1 MRATFC
7 IFVGMKVEELFE
19 RCVEIVK
26 AEPSMALLRYM
37 HETLVLACAE
47 ALRGSGQG
55 FGNLM
60 AQTDYLCK
68 RAGIGI
74 ADRIAIQTMRRH
86 SNGSDSVITS
96 QELRYDVRALALFIS
111 SVFNEDIPHELV
123 IRIPT
128 SPPPTSLSPRVNQ
141 RYVRCVVTTWD
152 DEYVYATTDDGE
164 VCIKTDDASLR
175 TLLTEGMQL
184 NLLDSHREGQTLQP
198 QLIVV
203 EPDFLLD
210 ISSLAAC
217 FSDYGHHPIAYTFGR
232 LKPAA
237 NTQAI
242 LLGNFA
248 GAALDDIINQSRFQV
263 NDTIRHSFYEQA
275 LQFCTCKDFNP
286 QQFKADALVQVANI
300 QEAVTQ
306 FFTFH
311 SIPEQSSPTRSL
323 SLFTLLEPS
332 FVCEHLGLQGRVD
345 LMTQDMHLL
354 VEQKSGKNWQLEHK
368 APIPYSE
375 SHYVQLLLYYGIFR
389 YNFHLPAD
397 KVDIRLLYSRYPAKQ
412 GLLIVN
418 YYQQLF
424 HEAIRLRNQIVA
436 QEIQI
441 AHKGFA
447 HIEPQLSADTL
458 NERNVQNKLF
468 EHFVRPQTEQLL
480 APLKA
485 LSETERHYVE
495 RMLTFVYREQLA
507 QKIGV
512 QEGQGGAVANLW
524 NMPLAEKRDTGSIF
538 YGLRILHKEQSSDYS
553 GYDRLILSIP
563 DMGDDFLP
571 NFRRNDMV
579 CLYAYKDQPDICASI
594 LYKGVIE
601 RLTDHEVTVRLN
613 DGQQNADVFA
623 DTTYAIEPSFSD
635 RSTTS
640 AIRSLHAFCAASPE
654 RRALL
659 MGEREPRCD
668 TSLRLSRS
676 YHPFYDDILL
686 KAKQAQDY
694 FLLQG
699 PPGTG
704 KTSHALKYILKESL
718 TPDPSPSERGG
729 TERFQYSN
737 PDVYSILKANAVE
750 NRKTMTDSENVLWNK
765 IRNNQ
770 LGIKFRRQHAIGDYI
785 VDFISIENHLIIEVD
800 GKYHEEKQQQ
810 KEDIIRSEYLKAK
823 GYHIL
828 RFTNEEVLNNTEEVI
843 NTIKTTAPSLKER
856 AGGEAILLLSYT
868 NRAVDEICGMLEEA
882 GIDYMRLGSETS
894 CDPRYSAHLMDHC
907 FDNRPRL
914 DEIRERIIQ
923 TSVIVS
929 TTSTMQSRP
938 FLFQLK
944 HFSLCI
950 VDEASQIL
958 EPNVIGLLASPQIDK
973 FILVGDHK
981 QLPAVVQQ
989 PDDVPELS
997 SCRQSLFERLLRVER
1012 EAGRTAFTA
1021 ILQRQGRMHPD
1032 IAAFPNEMFYAE
1044 EQLLPVPLPHQEE
1057 PQLDYQQPSADAL
1070 DDLLKQRRVIFL
1082 ASDTGSSGITSPSDK
1097 VNPSEAKIV
1106 AGLLCRLYRQYGADR
1121 FDSAHSVGVIVP
1133 YRNQIAMIRRE
1144 IEVLGIPALMDI
1156 SIDTVE
1162 RYQGSQRDVI
1172 IYSFTIQHPYQLDF
1186 LTANCFE
1193 SEGKVIDRKLNVAM
1207 TRARKQL
1214 LMTGNVA
1221 VLSQNPLFAEL
1232 IRRYNKS
1239 Y

>member
-1 MRATFC
+1 M
-7 IFVGMKVEELFE
+7 
-19 RCVEIVK
+19 
-26 AEPSMALLRYM
+26 
-37 HETLVLACAE
+37 
-47 ALRGSGQG
+47 
-55 FGNLM
+55 
-60 AQTDYLCK
+60 
-68 RAGIGI
+68 
-74 ADRIAIQTMRRH
+74 
-86 SNGSDSVITS
+86 
-96 QELRYDVRALALFIS
+96 
-111 SVFNEDIPHELV
+111 
-123 IRIPT
+123 
-128 SPPPTSLSPRVNQ
+128 
-141 RYVRCVVTTWD
+141 
-152 DEYVYATTDDGE
+152 
-164 VCIKTDDASLR
+164 
-175 TLLTEGMQL
+175 
-184 NLLDSHREGQTLQP
+184 
-198 QLIVV
+198 
-203 EPDFLLD
+203 
-210 ISSLAAC
+210 
-217 FSDYGHHPIAYTFGR
+217 
-232 LKPAA
+232 
-237 NTQAI
+237 
-242 LLGNFA
+242 
-248 GAALDDIINQSRFQV
+248 
-263 NDTIRHSFYEQA
+263 
-275 LQFCTCKDFNP
+275 
-286 QQFKADALVQVANI
+286 
-300 QEAVTQ
+300 
-306 FFTFH
+306 
-311 SIPEQSSPTRSL
+311 
-323 SLFTLLEPS
+323 
-332 FVCEHLGLQGRVD
+332 
-345 LMTQDMHLL
+345 
-354 VEQKSGKNWQLEHK
+354 
-368 APIPYSE
+368 
-375 SHYVQLLLYYGIFR
+375 
-389 YNFHLPAD
+389 
-397 KVDIRLLYSRYPAKQ
+397 LYSRYPAKQ

-553 GYDRLILSIP
+553 GYDRLTLSIP

-704 KTSHALKYILKESL
+704 KTSHALKYIIKECL
-718 TPDPSPSERGG
+718 
-729 TERFQYSN
+729 
-737 PDVYSILKANAVE
+737 
-750 NRKTMTDSENVLWNK
+750 
-765 IRNNQ
+765 
-770 LGIKFRRQHAIGDYI
+770 
-785 VDFISIENHLIIEVD
+785 
-800 GKYHEEKQQQ
+800 
-810 KEDIIRSEYLKAK
+810 
-823 GYHIL
+823 
-828 RFTNEEVLNNTEEVI
+828 
-843 NTIKTTAPSLKER
+843 
-856 AGGEAILLLSYT
+856 GGEAILLLSYT

-1070 DDLLKQRRVIFL
+1070 DDLLKQQRVIFL
-1082 ASDTGSSGITSPSDK
+1082 ASDTISSGLTSPSDK
-1097 VNPSEAKIV
+1097 VNPSEAKMV

>member
-704 KTSHALKYILKESL
+704 KTSHALKYMIKECL
-718 TPDPSPSERGG
+718 GG
-729 TERFQYSN
+729 
-737 PDVYSILKANAVE
+737 
-750 NRKTMTDSENVLWNK
+750 
-765 IRNNQ
+765 
-770 LGIKFRRQHAIGDYI
+770 G
-785 VDFISIENHLIIEVD
+785 
-800 GKYHEEKQQQ
+800 
-810 KEDIIRSEYLKAK
+810 
-823 GYHIL
+823 
-828 RFTNEEVLNNTEEVI
+828 
-843 NTIKTTAPSLKER
+843 
-856 AGGEAILLLSYT
+856 AILLLSYT

-1070 DDLLKQRRVIFL
+1070 DDLLKQQRVIFL

-1097 VNPSEAKIV
+1097 VNPSEAKMV
-1106 AGLLCRLYRQYGADR
+1106 AGLLRRLYRQYGADR

>member
-1 MRATFC
+1 
-7 IFVGMKVEELFE
+7 MKVEELFE

-704 KTSHALKYILKESL
+704 KTSHALKYMIKECL
-718 TPDPSPSERGG
+718 GG
-729 TERFQYSN
+729 
-737 PDVYSILKANAVE
+737 
-750 NRKTMTDSENVLWNK
+750 
-765 IRNNQ
+765 
-770 LGIKFRRQHAIGDYI
+770 G
-785 VDFISIENHLIIEVD
+785 
-800 GKYHEEKQQQ
+800 
-810 KEDIIRSEYLKAK
+810 
-823 GYHIL
+823 
-828 RFTNEEVLNNTEEVI
+828 
-843 NTIKTTAPSLKER
+843 
-856 AGGEAILLLSYT
+856 AILLLSYT

-1070 DDLLKQRRVIFL
+1070 DDLLKQQRVIFL
-1082 ASDTGSSGITSPSDK
+1082 ASDTISSGITSPSDK
-1097 VNPSEAKIV
+1097 VNPSEAKMV
-1106 AGLLCRLYRQYGADR
+1106 ADLLCRLYRQYGADR

>member
-1 MRATFC
+1 
-7 IFVGMKVEELFE
+7 MKVEELFE

-300 QEAVTQ
+300 QEAV
-306 FFTFH
+306 
-311 SIPEQSSPTRSL
+311 ESL
-323 SLFTLLEPS
+323 TLNLSFPSKARLPIAFPLERGEKVLLEPS

-704 KTSHALKYILKESL
+704 KTSHALKYMIKECL
-718 TPDPSPSERGG
+718 GG
-729 TERFQYSN
+729 
-737 PDVYSILKANAVE
+737 
-750 NRKTMTDSENVLWNK
+750 
-765 IRNNQ
+765 
-770 LGIKFRRQHAIGDYI
+770 G
-785 VDFISIENHLIIEVD
+785 
-800 GKYHEEKQQQ
+800 
-810 KEDIIRSEYLKAK
+810 
-823 GYHIL
+823 
-828 RFTNEEVLNNTEEVI
+828 
-843 NTIKTTAPSLKER
+843 
-856 AGGEAILLLSYT
+856 AILLLSYT

-1070 DDLLKQRRVIFL
+1070 DDLLKQQRVIFL

-1097 VNPSEAKIV
+1097 VNPSEAKMV
-1106 AGLLCRLYRQYGADR
+1106 AGLLRRLYRQYGADR

>member
-368 APIPYSE
+368 APMPYSE

-468 EHFVRPQTEQLL
+468 EHFVRPHTEQLL

-485 LSETERHYVE
+485 LNDTERHYVE

-553 GYDRLILSIP
+553 GYDRLTLSIP

-704 KTSHALKYILKESL
+704 KTSHALKYMIKECL
-718 TPDPSPSERGG
+718 GG
-729 TERFQYSN
+729 
-737 PDVYSILKANAVE
+737 
-750 NRKTMTDSENVLWNK
+750 
-765 IRNNQ
+765 
-770 LGIKFRRQHAIGDYI
+770 G
-785 VDFISIENHLIIEVD
+785 
-800 GKYHEEKQQQ
+800 
-810 KEDIIRSEYLKAK
+810 
-823 GYHIL
+823 
-828 RFTNEEVLNNTEEVI
+828 
-843 NTIKTTAPSLKER
+843 
-856 AGGEAILLLSYT
+856 AILLLSYT

-1070 DDLLKQRRVIFL
+1070 DDLLKQQRVIFL

-1097 VNPSEAKIV
+1097 VNPSEAKMV

-1172 IYSFTIQHPYQLDF
+1172 IYGFTIQHPYQLDF

>member
-668 TSLRLSRS
+668 TSLCLSRS

-704 KTSHALKYILKESL
+704 KTSHALKYMIKECL
-718 TPDPSPSERGG
+718 GG
-729 TERFQYSN
+729 
-737 PDVYSILKANAVE
+737 
-750 NRKTMTDSENVLWNK
+750 
-765 IRNNQ
+765 
-770 LGIKFRRQHAIGDYI
+770 G
-785 VDFISIENHLIIEVD
+785 
-800 GKYHEEKQQQ
+800 
-810 KEDIIRSEYLKAK
+810 
-823 GYHIL
+823 
-828 RFTNEEVLNNTEEVI
+828 
-843 NTIKTTAPSLKER
+843 
-856 AGGEAILLLSYT
+856 AILLLSYT

-914 DEIRERIIQ
+914 DEIRERIIL

-1070 DDLLKQRRVIFL
+1070 DDLLKQQRVIFL
-1082 ASDTGSSGITSPSDK
+1082 ASDTISSGITSPSDK
-1097 VNPSEAKIV
+1097 VNPSEAKMV

>member
-1 MRATFC
+1 
-7 IFVGMKVEELFE
+7 MKVEELFE

-128 SPPPTSLSPRVNQ
+128 SPPPTSLSPKVNQ
-141 RYVRCVVTTWD
+141 RYVRCVVTMWD

-704 KTSHALKYILKESL
+704 KTSHALKYMIKECL
-718 TPDPSPSERGG
+718 GG
-729 TERFQYSN
+729 
-737 PDVYSILKANAVE
+737 
-750 NRKTMTDSENVLWNK
+750 
-765 IRNNQ
+765 
-770 LGIKFRRQHAIGDYI
+770 G
-785 VDFISIENHLIIEVD
+785 
-800 GKYHEEKQQQ
+800 
-810 KEDIIRSEYLKAK
+810 
-823 GYHIL
+823 
-828 RFTNEEVLNNTEEVI
+828 
-843 NTIKTTAPSLKER
+843 
-856 AGGEAILLLSYT
+856 AILLLSYT

-1070 DDLLKQRRVIFL
+1070 DDLLKQQRVIFL
-1082 ASDTGSSGITSPSDK
+1082 ASDTISSGITSPSDK

-1106 AGLLCRLYRQYGADR
+1106 ADLLCRLYRQYGADR

>member
-1 MRATFC
+1 
-7 IFVGMKVEELFE
+7 MKVEELFE

-553 GYDRLILSIP
+553 GYDRLTLSIP

-704 KTSHALKYILKESL
+704 KTSHALKYMIKECL
-718 TPDPSPSERGG
+718 GG
-729 TERFQYSN
+729 
-737 PDVYSILKANAVE
+737 
-750 NRKTMTDSENVLWNK
+750 
-765 IRNNQ
+765 
-770 LGIKFRRQHAIGDYI
+770 G
-785 VDFISIENHLIIEVD
+785 
-800 GKYHEEKQQQ
+800 
-810 KEDIIRSEYLKAK
+810 
-823 GYHIL
+823 
-828 RFTNEEVLNNTEEVI
+828 
-843 NTIKTTAPSLKER
+843 
-856 AGGEAILLLSYT
+856 AILLLSYT

-1070 DDLLKQRRVIFL
+1070 DDLLKQQRVIFL

-1097 VNPSEAKIV
+1097 VNPSEAKMV
-1106 AGLLCRLYRQYGADR
+1106 ADLLCRLYRQYGADR

>member
-141 RYVRCVVTTWD
+141 RYVRCVVTMWD

-668 TSLRLSRS
+668 TSLCLSRS

-704 KTSHALKYILKESL
+704 KTSHALKYMIKECL
-718 TPDPSPSERGG
+718 GG
-729 TERFQYSN
+729 
-737 PDVYSILKANAVE
+737 
-750 NRKTMTDSENVLWNK
+750 
-765 IRNNQ
+765 
-770 LGIKFRRQHAIGDYI
+770 G
-785 VDFISIENHLIIEVD
+785 
-800 GKYHEEKQQQ
+800 
-810 KEDIIRSEYLKAK
+810 
-823 GYHIL
+823 
-828 RFTNEEVLNNTEEVI
+828 
-843 NTIKTTAPSLKER
+843 
-856 AGGEAILLLSYT
+856 AILLLSYT

-1070 DDLLKQRRVIFL
+1070 DDLLKQQRVIFL
-1082 ASDTGSSGITSPSDK
+1082 ASDTISSGITSPSDK
-1097 VNPSEAKIV
+1097 VNPSEAKMV
-1106 AGLLCRLYRQYGADR
+1106 AGLLRRLYRQYGADR

>member
-1 MRATFC
+1 
-7 IFVGMKVEELFE
+7 MKVAELFE
-19 RCVEIVK
+19 RCVEVVK
-26 AEPSMALLRYM
+26 AEPSPAVLRYM

-47 ALRGSGQG
+47 ALKGSGMG

-68 RAGIGI
+68 QRGIGI

-86 SNGSDSVITS
+86 SNGSDASLTKDD
-96 QELRYDVRALALFIS
+96 LRYDVRALALFIS
-111 SVFNEDIPHELV
+111 AVFQEDIPHQLV
-123 IRIPT
+123 TRIPVCGR
-128 SPPPTSLSPRVNQ
+128 PTTLTAKVNQ

-152 DEYVYATTDDGE
+152 DVYIYATTDDGE
-164 VCIKTDDASLR
+164 VCIKTDDETLR
-175 TLLTEGMQL
+175 PLLTEGMQL
-184 NLLDSHREGQTLQP
+184 NLLDGHREGQTIQP

-203 EPDFLLD
+203 EPDFLVD

-217 FSDYGHHPIAYTFGR
+217 FSDYGHHPIAYTLGR

-237 NTQAI
+237 NSQAI

-248 GAALDDIINQSRFQV
+248 GAALDDVINQTDFHPH
-263 NDTIRHSFYEQA
+263 DTIRHSFREQA
-275 LQFCTCKDFNP
+275 LQFCTCPDFNP
-286 QQFKADALVQVANI
+286 RQFKEDALRQVENI
-300 QEAVTQ
+300 KEVVNQLSTPNSQ
-306 FFTFH
+306 LSTLN
-311 SIPEQSSPTRSL
+311 SQLIPEQSSPTRSL
-323 SLFTLLEPS
+323 STPLLEPS

-345 LMTQDMHLL
+345 LMTKDMHLL
-354 VEQKSGKNWQLEHK
+354 VEQKSGKNWQLETK
-368 APIPYSE
+368 ASIPYSE
-375 SHYVQLLLYYGIFR
+375 SHYVQLLLYYGILR
-389 YNFHLPAD
+389 YNFHLSPD

-412 GLLIVN
+412 GFLVVN

-424 HEAIRLRNQIVA
+424 HEAIRLRNRIVA
-436 QEIQI
+436 QEMQI
-441 AHKGFA
+441 ARKGFA
-447 HIEPQLSADTL
+447 SIESQLSADTL
-458 NERNVQNKLF
+458 NENKVRSALF
-468 EHFVRPQTEQLL
+468 ERFVKPQTEQIL
-480 APLKA
+480 APLKQ
-485 LSETERHYVE
+485 LSPAEQEYVG

-704 KTSHALKYILKESL
+704 KTSHALKYMIKECL
-718 TPDPSPSERGG
+718 GG
-729 TERFQYSN
+729 
-737 PDVYSILKANAVE
+737 
-750 NRKTMTDSENVLWNK
+750 
-765 IRNNQ
+765 
-770 LGIKFRRQHAIGDYI
+770 G
-785 VDFISIENHLIIEVD
+785 
-800 GKYHEEKQQQ
+800 
-810 KEDIIRSEYLKAK
+810 
-823 GYHIL
+823 
-828 RFTNEEVLNNTEEVI
+828 
-843 NTIKTTAPSLKER
+843 
-856 AGGEAILLLSYT
+856 AILLLSYT

-1070 DDLLKQRRVIFL
+1070 DDLLKQQRVIFL
-1082 ASDTGSSGITSPSDK
+1082 ASDTSSSGLTSPSDK
-1097 VNPSEAKIV
+1097 VNPSEAKMV
-1106 AGLLCRLYRQYGADR
+1106 AGLLRRLYRQYGADR

>member
-74 ADRIAIQTMRRH
+74 SDRIAIQTMRRH

-248 GAALDDIINQSRFQV
+248 GAALDDIINQFRFQV

-704 KTSHALKYILKESL
+704 KTSHALKYILRESL
-718 TPDPSPSERGG
+718 
-729 TERFQYSN
+729 
-737 PDVYSILKANAVE
+737 
-750 NRKTMTDSENVLWNK
+750 
-765 IRNNQ
+765 
-770 LGIKFRRQHAIGDYI
+770 
-785 VDFISIENHLIIEVD
+785 
-800 GKYHEEKQQQ
+800 
-810 KEDIIRSEYLKAK
+810 
-823 GYHIL
+823 
-828 RFTNEEVLNNTEEVI
+828 
-843 NTIKTTAPSLKER
+843 
-856 AGGEAILLLSYT
+856 GGEAILLLSYT

-1070 DDLLKQRRVIFL
+1070 DDLLKQQRVIFL
-1082 ASDTGSSGITSPSDK
+1082 ASDTSSSGLTSPSDK
-1097 VNPSEAKIV
+1097 VNPSEAKMV
-1106 AGLLCRLYRQYGADR
+1106 VGLLCRLYRQYGADR

>member
-141 RYVRCVVTTWD
+141 RFVRCVVTTWD

-704 KTSHALKYILKESL
+704 KTSHALKYILRECL
-718 TPDPSPSERGG
+718 
-729 TERFQYSN
+729 
-737 PDVYSILKANAVE
+737 
-750 NRKTMTDSENVLWNK
+750 
-765 IRNNQ
+765 
-770 LGIKFRRQHAIGDYI
+770 
-785 VDFISIENHLIIEVD
+785 
-800 GKYHEEKQQQ
+800 
-810 KEDIIRSEYLKAK
+810 
-823 GYHIL
+823 
-828 RFTNEEVLNNTEEVI
+828 
-843 NTIKTTAPSLKER
+843 
-856 AGGEAILLLSYT
+856 GGEAILLLSYT

-1070 DDLLKQRRVIFL
+1070 DDLLKQQRVIFL
-1082 ASDTGSSGITSPSDK
+1082 ASDTISSGITSPSDK
-1097 VNPSEAKIV
+1097 VNPTEAKIV
-1106 AGLLCRLYRQYGADR
+1106 ADLLCRLYRQYGADR

>member
-1 MRATFC
+1 
-7 IFVGMKVEELFE
+7 MKVEELFE

-263 NDTIRHSFYEQA
+263 NDTIRHSFYGQA

-704 KTSHALKYILKESL
+704 KTSHALKYMIKECL
-718 TPDPSPSERGG
+718 GG
-729 TERFQYSN
+729 
-737 PDVYSILKANAVE
+737 
-750 NRKTMTDSENVLWNK
+750 
-765 IRNNQ
+765 
-770 LGIKFRRQHAIGDYI
+770 G
-785 VDFISIENHLIIEVD
+785 
-800 GKYHEEKQQQ
+800 
-810 KEDIIRSEYLKAK
+810 
-823 GYHIL
+823 
-828 RFTNEEVLNNTEEVI
+828 
-843 NTIKTTAPSLKER
+843 
-856 AGGEAILLLSYT
+856 AILLLSYT

-914 DEIRERIIQ
+914 EEIRERIIQ

-1070 DDLLKQRRVIFL
+1070 DDLLKQQRVIY
-1082 ASDTGSSGITSPSDK
+1082 
-1097 VNPSEAKIV
+1097 PSEAKMV
-1106 AGLLCRLYRQYGADR
+1106 AGLLRRLYRQYGADR

-1144 IEVLGIPALMDI
+1144 IEALGIPALMDI

-1172 IYSFTIQHPYQLDF
+1172 IYSFTIQHRYQLDF

>member
-704 KTSHALKYILKESL
+704 KTSHALKYMIKECL
-718 TPDPSPSERGG
+718 GG
-729 TERFQYSN
+729 
-737 PDVYSILKANAVE
+737 
-750 NRKTMTDSENVLWNK
+750 
-765 IRNNQ
+765 
-770 LGIKFRRQHAIGDYI
+770 G
-785 VDFISIENHLIIEVD
+785 
-800 GKYHEEKQQQ
+800 
-810 KEDIIRSEYLKAK
+810 
-823 GYHIL
+823 
-828 RFTNEEVLNNTEEVI
+828 
-843 NTIKTTAPSLKER
+843 
-856 AGGEAILLLSYT
+856 AILLLSYT

-1070 DDLLKQRRVIFL
+1070 DDLLKQQRVIFL
-1082 ASDTGSSGITSPSDK
+1082 ASDTISSGITSPSDK
-1097 VNPSEAKIV
+1097 VNPSEAKMV
-1106 AGLLCRLYRQYGADR
+1106 ADLLCRLYRQYGADR

>member
-86 SNGSDSVITS
+86 SNGSDSVIMS

-248 GAALDDIINQSRFQV
+248 GAALDDIINQFRFQV

-286 QQFKADALVQVANI
+286 QQFKSDALVQVANI

-704 KTSHALKYILKESL
+704 KTSHALKYILRESL
-718 TPDPSPSERGG
+718 GG
-729 TERFQYSN
+729 
-737 PDVYSILKANAVE
+737 
-750 NRKTMTDSENVLWNK
+750 
-765 IRNNQ
+765 
-770 LGIKFRRQHAIGDYI
+770 G
-785 VDFISIENHLIIEVD
+785 
-800 GKYHEEKQQQ
+800 
-810 KEDIIRSEYLKAK
+810 
-823 GYHIL
+823 
-828 RFTNEEVLNNTEEVI
+828 
-843 NTIKTTAPSLKER
+843 
-856 AGGEAILLLSYT
+856 AILLLSYT

-1070 DDLLKQRRVIFL
+1070 DDLLKQQRVIFL
-1082 ASDTGSSGITSPSDK
+1082 ASDTISSGITRPSDK
-1097 VNPSEAKIV
+1097 VNPSEAKMV

>member
-485 LSETERHYVE
+485 LNDTERHYVE

-704 KTSHALKYILKESL
+704 KTSHALKYIIKECL
-718 TPDPSPSERGG
+718 GG
-729 TERFQYSN
+729 
-737 PDVYSILKANAVE
+737 
-750 NRKTMTDSENVLWNK
+750 
-765 IRNNQ
+765 
-770 LGIKFRRQHAIGDYI
+770 G
-785 VDFISIENHLIIEVD
+785 
-800 GKYHEEKQQQ
+800 
-810 KEDIIRSEYLKAK
+810 
-823 GYHIL
+823 
-828 RFTNEEVLNNTEEVI
+828 
-843 NTIKTTAPSLKER
+843 
-856 AGGEAILLLSYT
+856 AILLLSYT

-914 DEIRERIIQ
+914 DEIRERIIL

-1070 DDLLKQRRVIFL
+1070 DDLLKQQRVIFL
-1082 ASDTGSSGITSPSDK
+1082 ASDTIASGITSPSDK
-1097 VNPSEAKIV
+1097 VNPSEAKMV

>member
-485 LSETERHYVE
+485 LNDTERHYVE

-601 RLTDHEVTVRLN
+601 RLTAHEVTVRLN

-668 TSLRLSRS
+668 TSLCLSRS

-704 KTSHALKYILKESL
+704 KTSHALKYMIKECL
-718 TPDPSPSERGG
+718 GG
-729 TERFQYSN
+729 
-737 PDVYSILKANAVE
+737 
-750 NRKTMTDSENVLWNK
+750 
-765 IRNNQ
+765 
-770 LGIKFRRQHAIGDYI
+770 G
-785 VDFISIENHLIIEVD
+785 
-800 GKYHEEKQQQ
+800 
-810 KEDIIRSEYLKAK
+810 
-823 GYHIL
+823 
-828 RFTNEEVLNNTEEVI
+828 
-843 NTIKTTAPSLKER
+843 
-856 AGGEAILLLSYT
+856 AILLLSYT

-1070 DDLLKQRRVIFL
+1070 DDLLKQQRVIFL
-1082 ASDTGSSGITSPSDK
+1082 ASDSSSSGITSPSDK
-1097 VNPSEAKIV
+1097 VNPSEAKMV
-1106 AGLLCRLYRQYGADR
+1106 AGLLRRLYRQYGADR

>member
-635 RSTTS
+635 CSTTS

-704 KTSHALKYILKESL
+704 KTSHALKYIIKECL
-718 TPDPSPSERGG
+718 
-729 TERFQYSN
+729 
-737 PDVYSILKANAVE
+737 
-750 NRKTMTDSENVLWNK
+750 
-765 IRNNQ
+765 
-770 LGIKFRRQHAIGDYI
+770 
-785 VDFISIENHLIIEVD
+785 
-800 GKYHEEKQQQ
+800 
-810 KEDIIRSEYLKAK
+810 
-823 GYHIL
+823 
-828 RFTNEEVLNNTEEVI
+828 
-843 NTIKTTAPSLKER
+843 
-856 AGGEAILLLSYT
+856 GGEAILLLSYT

-1070 DDLLKQRRVIFL
+1070 DDLLKQQRVIFL
-1082 ASDTGSSGITSPSDK
+1082 ASDTISSGITSPSDK
-1097 VNPSEAKIV
+1097 VNPSEAKMV

>member
-1 MRATFC
+1 MRAIFC

-152 DEYVYATTDDGE
+152 NEYVYATTDDGE

-704 KTSHALKYILKESL
+704 KTSHALKYMIKECL
-718 TPDPSPSERGG
+718 GG
-729 TERFQYSN
+729 
-737 PDVYSILKANAVE
+737 
-750 NRKTMTDSENVLWNK
+750 
-765 IRNNQ
+765 
-770 LGIKFRRQHAIGDYI
+770 G
-785 VDFISIENHLIIEVD
+785 
-800 GKYHEEKQQQ
+800 
-810 KEDIIRSEYLKAK
+810 
-823 GYHIL
+823 
-828 RFTNEEVLNNTEEVI
+828 
-843 NTIKTTAPSLKER
+843 
-856 AGGEAILLLSYT
+856 AILLLSYT

-1070 DDLLKQRRVIFL
+1070 DDLLKQQRVIFL
-1082 ASDTGSSGITSPSDK
+1082 ASDTISSGITSPSDK

-1106 AGLLCRLYRQYGADR
+1106 ADLLCRLYRQYGADR
-1121 FDSAHSVGVIVP
+1121 FDSTHSVGVIVP

>member
-1 MRATFC
+1 
-7 IFVGMKVEELFE
+7 MKVEELFE

-141 RYVRCVVTTWD
+141 RYVRCVVTMWD

-704 KTSHALKYILKESL
+704 KTSHALKYIIKECL
-718 TPDPSPSERGG
+718 
-729 TERFQYSN
+729 
-737 PDVYSILKANAVE
+737 
-750 NRKTMTDSENVLWNK
+750 
-765 IRNNQ
+765 
-770 LGIKFRRQHAIGDYI
+770 
-785 VDFISIENHLIIEVD
+785 
-800 GKYHEEKQQQ
+800 
-810 KEDIIRSEYLKAK
+810 
-823 GYHIL
+823 
-828 RFTNEEVLNNTEEVI
+828 
-843 NTIKTTAPSLKER
+843 
-856 AGGEAILLLSYT
+856 GGEAILLLSYT

-1070 DDLLKQRRVIFL
+1070 DDLLKQQRVIFL
-1082 ASDTGSSGITSPSDK
+1082 ASDSSSSGITSPSDK
-1097 VNPSEAKIV
+1097 VNPSEAKMV
-1106 AGLLCRLYRQYGADR
+1106 AGLLRRLYRQYGADR

>member
-553 GYDRLILSIP
+553 GYDRLTLSIP

-704 KTSHALKYILKESL
+704 KTSHALKYMIKECL
-718 TPDPSPSERGG
+718 GG
-729 TERFQYSN
+729 
-737 PDVYSILKANAVE
+737 
-750 NRKTMTDSENVLWNK
+750 
-765 IRNNQ
+765 
-770 LGIKFRRQHAIGDYI
+770 G
-785 VDFISIENHLIIEVD
+785 
-800 GKYHEEKQQQ
+800 
-810 KEDIIRSEYLKAK
+810 
-823 GYHIL
+823 
-828 RFTNEEVLNNTEEVI
+828 
-843 NTIKTTAPSLKER
+843 
-856 AGGEAILLLSYT
+856 AILLLSYT

-914 DEIRERIIQ
+914 DEIRERIIL

-1070 DDLLKQRRVIFL
+1070 DDLLKQQRVIFL
-1082 ASDTGSSGITSPSDK
+1082 ASDTIASGITSPSDK
-1097 VNPSEAKIV
+1097 VNPSEAKMV

>member
-300 QEAVTQ
+300 QEAV
-306 FFTFH
+306 
-311 SIPEQSSPTRSL
+311 ESL
-323 SLFTLLEPS
+323 TLNLSFPSKARLPIAFPLERGEKVLLEPS

-553 GYDRLILSIP
+553 GYDRLTLSIP

-704 KTSHALKYILKESL
+704 KTSHALKYMIKECL
-718 TPDPSPSERGG
+718 GG
-729 TERFQYSN
+729 
-737 PDVYSILKANAVE
+737 
-750 NRKTMTDSENVLWNK
+750 
-765 IRNNQ
+765 
-770 LGIKFRRQHAIGDYI
+770 G
-785 VDFISIENHLIIEVD
+785 
-800 GKYHEEKQQQ
+800 
-810 KEDIIRSEYLKAK
+810 
-823 GYHIL
+823 
-828 RFTNEEVLNNTEEVI
+828 
-843 NTIKTTAPSLKER
+843 
-856 AGGEAILLLSYT
+856 AILLLSYT

-1070 DDLLKQRRVIFL
+1070 DDLLKQQRVIFL
-1082 ASDTGSSGITSPSDK
+1082 ASDTSSSGITSPSDK
-1097 VNPSEAKIV
+1097 VNPSEAKMV
-1106 AGLLCRLYRQYGADR
+1106 AGLLRRLYRQYGADR

>member
-141 RYVRCVVTTWD
+141 RYVRCVVTMWD

-389 YNFHLPAD
+389 YNFHLPPD

-553 GYDRLILSIP
+553 GYDRLTLSIP

-704 KTSHALKYILKESL
+704 KTSHALKYILRESL
-718 TPDPSPSERGG
+718 
-729 TERFQYSN
+729 
-737 PDVYSILKANAVE
+737 
-750 NRKTMTDSENVLWNK
+750 
-765 IRNNQ
+765 
-770 LGIKFRRQHAIGDYI
+770 
-785 VDFISIENHLIIEVD
+785 
-800 GKYHEEKQQQ
+800 
-810 KEDIIRSEYLKAK
+810 
-823 GYHIL
+823 
-828 RFTNEEVLNNTEEVI
+828 
-843 NTIKTTAPSLKER
+843 
-856 AGGEAILLLSYT
+856 GGEAILLLSYT

-1070 DDLLKQRRVIFL
+1070 DDLLKQQRVIFL
-1082 ASDTGSSGITSPSDK
+1082 ASDTISSGITSPSDK
-1097 VNPSEAKIV
+1097 VNPSEAKMV
-1106 AGLLCRLYRQYGADR
+1106 AGLLRRLYRQYGADR

>member
-704 KTSHALKYILKESL
+704 KTSHALKYMIKECL
-718 TPDPSPSERGG
+718 GG
-729 TERFQYSN
+729 
-737 PDVYSILKANAVE
+737 
-750 NRKTMTDSENVLWNK
+750 
-765 IRNNQ
+765 
-770 LGIKFRRQHAIGDYI
+770 G
-785 VDFISIENHLIIEVD
+785 
-800 GKYHEEKQQQ
+800 
-810 KEDIIRSEYLKAK
+810 
-823 GYHIL
+823 
-828 RFTNEEVLNNTEEVI
+828 
-843 NTIKTTAPSLKER
+843 
-856 AGGEAILLLSYT
+856 AILLLSYT

-914 DEIRERIIQ
+914 DEIRERIIL

-1070 DDLLKQRRVIFL
+1070 DDLLKQQRVIFL

-1097 VNPSEAKIV
+1097 VNPSEAKMV
-1106 AGLLCRLYRQYGADR
+1106 ADLLCRLYRQYGADR

>member
-1 MRATFC
+1 
-7 IFVGMKVEELFE
+7 MKVEELFE

-60 AQTDYLCK
+60 AQTDFLCK

-300 QEAVTQ
+300 QSAVTQ

-468 EHFVRPQTEQLL
+468 EHFIRPQTEQLL

-553 GYDRLILSIP
+553 GYDRLTLSIP

-704 KTSHALKYILKESL
+704 KTSHALKYMIKECL
-718 TPDPSPSERGG
+718 GG
-729 TERFQYSN
+729 
-737 PDVYSILKANAVE
+737 
-750 NRKTMTDSENVLWNK
+750 
-765 IRNNQ
+765 
-770 LGIKFRRQHAIGDYI
+770 G
-785 VDFISIENHLIIEVD
+785 
-800 GKYHEEKQQQ
+800 
-810 KEDIIRSEYLKAK
+810 
-823 GYHIL
+823 
-828 RFTNEEVLNNTEEVI
+828 
-843 NTIKTTAPSLKER
+843 
-856 AGGEAILLLSYT
+856 AILLLSYT

-914 DEIRERIIQ
+914 DEIRERIIL

-989 PDDVPELS
+989 PDDVPALS

-1070 DDLLKQRRVIFL
+1070 DDLLKQQRVIFL
-1082 ASDTGSSGITSPSDK
+1082 ASDTISSGITSPSDK
-1097 VNPSEAKIV
+1097 VNPSEAKMV